1 MIRHHPTPELLFDY
15 AAGSLAEAPALAVAT
30 HLAFC
35 AECRAEVERCEAL
48 GGALLEQA
56 GAAAGPEGEAL
67 ERLMARIDTEEPPPP
82 EPHSA
87 VDEATRRRVPSP
99 LWPYL
104 GHGLDAL
111 DWKRCGRNAREARLI
126 AGDTGPRASLLNIHA
141 GRPVPRHTHR
151 GDEYTVVLAGSYRD
165 GEAAYRRGDFQ
176 AADASL
182 RHRPL
187 ADPAEDC
194 LCLAVLDAPIRLTG
208 PLGVLVNPFLR

>member
-1 MIRHHPTPELLFDY
+1 
-15 AAGSLAEAPALAVAT
+15 
-30 HLAFC
+30 
-35 AECRAEVERCEAL
+35 
-48 GGALLEQA
+48 
-56 GAAAGPEGEAL
+56 
-67 ERLMARIDTEEPPPP
+67 MARIDAGEAPPS
-82 EPHSA
+82 EPHPT
-87 VDEATRRRVPSP
+87 VDEATRRRLPSP

-111 DWKRCGRNAREARLI
+111 DWRRRGRNAREARLI
-126 AGDTGPRASLLNIHA
+126 AGDAGPRASLLSIHA

-151 GDEYTVVLAGSYRD
+151 GDEYTVVLAGGYRD

-182 RHRPL
+182 RHQPL
-187 ADPAEDC
+187 ADPDEDC